1 MHRIADLAVDPVAC
15 PVASSTPL
23 FDRQQNLRNRFGAR
37 FRAEIAFAVDTDA
50 DGVGFEITLSDHKH
64 GVDFH
69 LLGALDFA
77 VDRCLPVLPVYRSF
91 RTIWHM
97 DEPSKSLINIGDL
110 GKPAEALVNKISD
123 AVGGLFA
130 PWQIKRIAKAE
141 AEAVIIKARGE
152 IEVTDLQ
159 RRAMH
164 RFINEE
170 ASRQKNIEDITAKAL
185 PQLTDA
191 ADPDA
196 MENDWVT
203 NFFDKSRIVS
213 DEEMQTLWARVL
225 AGEANAPGTYSKR
238 TVNFLADLD
247 KIDAELFTSLCGFG
261 WKVGDIV
268 PLVFDTKAEI
278 YNRHN
283 INFNALIH
291 LESIGL
297 IQFSSVVDFQRLKL
311 PKRFG
316 VTYYD
321 RVLVVE
327 MPAEADNKLELGK
340 VLLTKVGQ
348 QLAPISGS
356 KPVDGFWEYVR
367 KRWDKY
373 LPKPQSSQTAAAAP
387 APGTPPVNA

>member
-196 MENDWVT
+196 RPSGPVFWLAKQMLLEL
-203 NFFDKSRIVS
+203 
-213 DEEMQTLWARVL
+213 TL
-225 AGEANAPGTYSKR
+225 NAPSTFLLIWTRLTLSYSP
-238 TVNFLADLD
+238 V
-247 KIDAELFTSLCGFG
+247 C
-261 WKVGDIV
+261 VGSV
-268 PLVFDTKAEI
+268 GRLVI
-278 YNRHN
+278 
-283 INFNALIH
+283 
-291 LESIGL
+291 
-297 IQFSSVVDFQRLKL
+297 
-311 PKRFG
+311 
-316 VTYYD
+316 
-321 RVLVVE
+321 
-327 MPAEADNKLELGK
+327 
-340 VLLTKVGQ
+340 
-348 QLAPISGS
+348 
-356 KPVDGFWEYVR
+356 
-367 KRWDKY
+367 
-373 LPKPQSSQTAAAAP
+373 
-387 APGTPPVNA
+387 